1 MLDQAVKSLLRR
13 QAFVNVDHD
22 GHVADAQRRALVCL
36 SARDADRPFNSLRA
50 GVCGIVQAVVIAADA

>member
-22 GHVADAQRRALVCL
+22 GHVADAQRRTRVYLFV
-36 SARDADRPFNSLRA
+36 RGADRPLHGFR
-50 GVCGIVQAVVIAADA
+50 VCVRGIVQAVVIAADA